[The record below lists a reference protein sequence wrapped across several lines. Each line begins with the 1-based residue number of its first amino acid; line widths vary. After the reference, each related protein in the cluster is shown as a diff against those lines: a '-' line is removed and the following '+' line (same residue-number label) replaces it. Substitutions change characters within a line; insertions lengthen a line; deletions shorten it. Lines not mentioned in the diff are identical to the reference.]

1 MRRDR
6 IRARWRTTGGLAPFG
21 GAALLAWLAVPIGDS
36 VDWAQYA
43 LATGLLLATGVLAML
58 RIWGRRSAWLGI
70 VPSSLVFLAAV
81 GLLRNSAGG
90 INSGAGAL
98 AMVPVF
104 YTALHARRRREMVAV
119 IGGLAVFYLAPIL
132 IVGAPHYPD
141 SQYRTAL
148 LSVAVSSIIGFATQ
162 LLVRDVRLQAS
173 DAQARGLMLE
183 QVSETVHSLFESP
196 QARVD
201 VCNAA
206 RRISSGTAAL
216 LYEPVPESG
225 ELRCTANSGSASAAG
240 VSAQPTST
248 AHEVFRSG
256 RAALITEDFEAK
268 VGSVDM
274 WIADGRPSSIL
285 YQPLMKGAAA
295 LGVLVVAWSDA
306 VRLDDSRATVA
317 ALLAHEAAAVIDR
330 ADALD
335 FLTDEAQTD
344 SLTGLPNR
352 RAWDAAL
359 KRALAQNR
367 RMTVAMLDLD
377 HFKEFNDTFG
387 HPAGDR
393 LLKETAAAW
402 RDQLRSGDV
411 LARIGGE
418 EFALMFDCEVNDALE
433 IVERLRDSVTQ
444 NRTCSA
450 GIAVRLFGETLE
462 HLLARSDRAL
472 YDAKAGGRDRTHVSR
487 LDIVL
492 PEAER

>member
-1 MRRDR
+1 MGRDR
-6 IRARWRTTGGLAPFG
+6 IQARWRTTGGLAPFG

-36 VDWAQYA
+36 VAWAQYA

-104 YTALHARRRREMVAV
+104 YTALHARRRSQMVAV
-119 IGGLAVFYLAPIL
+119 IGGLAVFYLAPIV
-132 IVGAPHYPD
+132 IVGAPQYPD

-148 LSVAVSSIIGFATQ
+148 LSIAVSSIIGFATQ
-162 LLVRDVRLQAS
+162 LLVRDVRHQAS
-173 DAQARGLMLE
+173 EAQARGRMLE

-206 RRISSGTAAL
+206 RRISSGTAVL

-225 ELRCTANSGSASAAG
+225 ELRCTANSGFASAAAG
-240 VSAQPTST
+240 VSAQPRST
-248 AHEVFRSG
+248 AYEVFRSG
-256 RAALITEDFEAK
+256 RAALVTEDFEAK

-306 VRLDDSRATVA
+306 VWLNDSRATVA

-335 FLTDEAQTD
+335 FLTDEAHTD

-352 RAWDAAL
+352 RSWDAAL
-359 KRALAQNR
+359 KRALTQNR

-402 RDQLRSGDV
+402 RDQLRAGDV

-418 EFALMFDCEVNDALE
+418 EFALMLDCDANDALE

-472 YDAKAGGRDRTHVSR
+472 YEAKAGGRDRTHVSR
-487 LDIVL
+487 LDIAI
-492 PEAER
+492 PEG